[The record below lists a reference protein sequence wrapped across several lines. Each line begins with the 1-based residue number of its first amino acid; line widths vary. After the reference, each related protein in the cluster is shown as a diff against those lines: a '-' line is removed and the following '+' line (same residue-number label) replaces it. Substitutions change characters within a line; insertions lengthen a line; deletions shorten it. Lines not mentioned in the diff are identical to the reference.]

1 MKVYKLFF
9 ILFLLPFSFSCTE
22 EDLSP
27 TNPSIILETGTEYTA
42 NNAEIPVGGKI
53 TVKII
58 ANGDGAAITNLT
70 IKRSTSNGII
80 TEVDHGMYLKNKDL
94 DTVLTFVKSSAEQE
108 LWTFSI
114 LNDHRDIATTSML
127 IKLGIGSAYGEIDY
141 FPSVT
146 IGYQEN
152 TSLPHYLDLNNG
164 IAYDASNISG
174 NESSINLVSY
184 YYLSSG
190 TSSPTLSCP
199 SYETARSFYPAMSDW
214 SVQNSTL
221 YDYETTDNDL
231 LSATEFDSAQNDSL
245 LVNAYLPGSTS
256 GTCKFCYTGK
266 IIPFKTNQGKYGLIK
281 VIRADEINT
290 GSMEIAIKIQK

>member
-1 MKVYKLFF
+1 MLIVFSLICYTISIYKPIKFIILLINEREHPLSNQLMIMKVYKLFF

-53 TVKII
+53 TIKII

-221 YDYETTDNDL
+221 YDYETIMIYSL
-231 LSATEFDSAQNDSL
+231 QQNL
-245 LVNAYLPGSTS
+245 ILPRMTV
-256 GTCKFCYTGK
+256 C
-266 IIPFKTNQGKYGLIK
+266 L
-281 VIRADEINT
+281 
-290 GSMEIAIKIQK
+290 